1 MFMDTKERD
10 SIIQLKI
17 LNEIADIE
25 AFVSGMTLETLSES
39 KIVQKAIIMSLIN
52 IGELSKAFSE
62 AYIDATK
69 EIPWKAIRGMRN
81 IAAHHYEAIR
91 IPNVWLTVQED
102 VPALKQILLRQHGV

>member
-25 AFVSGMTLETLSES
+25 S
-39 KIVQKAIIMSLIN
+39 
-52 IGELSKAFSE
+52 FSE
-62 AYIDATK
+62 AYIEATK

-91 IPNVWLTVQED
+91 IPNVWLTIQED
-102 VPALKQILLRQHGV
+102 IPALRQVLLRQHGV

>member
-1 MFMDTKERD
+1 MDTKERD
-10 SIIQLKI
+10 SIIRLKI

-25 AFVSGMTLETLSES
+25 S
-39 KIVQKAIIMSLIN
+39 
-52 IGELSKAFSE
+52 FSE
-62 AYIDATK
+62 AYIGATK

-102 VPALKQILLRQHGV
+102 IPALRQVLLRQHGV

>member
-1 MFMDTKERD
+1 MDTKERD
-10 SIIQLKI
+10 SIIRLKI

-25 AFVSGMTLETLSES
+25 S
-39 KIVQKAIIMSLIN
+39 
-52 IGELSKAFSE
+52 FSE
-62 AYIDATK
+62 AYLEATK

-102 VPALKQILLRQHGV
+102 IPALRQVLLRQHSV